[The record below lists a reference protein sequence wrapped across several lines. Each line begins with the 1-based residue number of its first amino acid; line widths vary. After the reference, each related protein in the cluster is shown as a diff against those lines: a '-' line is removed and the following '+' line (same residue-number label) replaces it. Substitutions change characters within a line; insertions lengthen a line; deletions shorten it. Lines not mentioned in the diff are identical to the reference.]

1 MIRFS
6 KKAAALSAAAVLLIT
21 GCVPSQ
27 KFLSKQGRS
36 ITERETSYIRVLV
49 LKSTKPI
56 TITSENGVRI
66 SNVQTRVI
74 EHETDLKRAVFAPD
88 RVKSPLIVEST
99 TGSLTINNTQY
110 RGMIEVRSALGT
122 LIAINIVKMEDY
134 LSSVVPSEVST
145 SWDSEALK
153 AQAVA
158 ARTYAY
164 YNILHKNTELFDL
177 DATTNFQV
185 YKGVTS
191 ENEHTTEAVKTT
203 SGEIMT
209 YENQPIVAFFHSTCG
224 GTTAD
229 NTTVWNGE
237 SLPYLVGRTC
247 PYCKASPYY
256 RWEENIPISEISS
269 YIAERY
275 EGIGKIKGLSFNR
288 KNGRVVEAVV
298 RHDGGMMKISGND
311 FRMAMP
317 EKRLKSMYFE
327 SKKIGKSIEFEG
339 KGWGHG
345 VGMCQ
350 YGSKGMAEKGKS
362 YKDILSYYFKNIEFN
377 KINNGR

>member
-6 KKAAALSAAAVLLIT
+6 HKAAAISAAAVLLIT

-36 ITERETSYIRVLV
+36 VTERETSYIRVLV
-49 LKSTKPI
+49 LKSVKPVV
-56 TITSENGVRI
+56 ITSENGVRI
-66 SNVQTRVI
+66 SNIQSRVI
-74 EHETDLKRAVFAPD
+74 EHETELKRAVFAPD
-88 RVKSPLIVEST
+88 RVKSPLLVEST
-99 TGSLTINNTQY
+99 AGSITINNVRY
-110 RGMIEVRSALGT
+110 RGMIEIRSVLGT
-122 LIAINIVKMEDY
+122 LYAINIVKMEDY

-145 SWDSEALK
+145 SWESEALK

-164 YNILHKNTELFDL
+164 YNILHKNNELFDL

-185 YKGVTS
+185 YKGVSS
-191 ENEHTTEAVKTT
+191 ENEHTTEAVKKT
-203 SGEIMT
+203 SGEIIT

-229 NTTVWNGE
+229 NATVWNGE
-237 SLPYLVGRTC
+237 SLPYLIGRTC
-247 PYCKASPYY
+247 PYCTESPYY
-256 RWEENIPISEISS
+256 RWEENIAISEISS
-269 YIAERY
+269 YISERY
-275 EGIGKIKGLSFNR
+275 EGVGKIKGLSFNR
-288 KNGRVVEAVV
+288 IKGRVVETIV
-298 RHDGGMMKISGND
+298 RHDSGMMKISGND

-317 EKRLKSMYFE
+317 EKRLKSMFFE
-327 SKKIGKSIEFEG
+327 STKNGKSIHFQG
-339 KGWGHG
+339 RGWGHG

-350 YGSKGMAEKGKS
+350 FGSKGMAEKGKS
-362 YKDILSYYFKNIEFN
+362 YKDILSYYFTKIEFT